1 MEKNICKKEFECN
14 KCKAIFNFSFSTV
27 LAFLCLFGE
36 NNTLH
41 FTYWVIY
48 LPSGT
53 SSASVTSTA
62 SMTSVAS
69 MTSIASFYQKTY
81 WAWYFHQPWHQ
92 HDLSW
97 SHNVKRIFKKPL
109 FCWFLA
115 LFLLE
120 AVEDAQH
127 QKNKNRWIRHKC

>member
-1 MEKNICKKEFECN
+1 MLRALYRVICKSSKKNFAKKSLN
-14 KCKAIFNFSFSTV
+14 VTNVKLLSIFFSTF

-69 MTSIASFYQKTY
+69 MTYIASFYQKTY

-127 QKNKNRWIRHKC
+127 